1 MNYSDINI
9 RKASISDIDELVPLL
24 YELFYI
30 EEDFTFNR
38 ELQIQGLKILI
49 DTGKD
54 NLVLVAEEDN
64 KIVGMCTLQTL
75 ISTAQGGYVG
85 LIEDF
90 VITES
95 HRGKGIGRELL
106 ISLEKSAAEKGL
118 KRIQLLADKNNLPAI
133 KFYTKMN
140 WTTTKLIC
148 LRRE

>member
-30 EEDFTFNR
+30 EEDFTFNK

-90 VITES
+90 VISES
-95 HRGKGIGRELL
+95 YRGKGIGKGLL
-106 ISLEKSAAEKGL
+106 ISLEKIAAEK
-118 KRIQLLADKNNLPAI
+118 RFNYLLI
-133 KFYTKMN
+133 KTIF
-140 WTTTKLIC
+140 L
-148 LRRE
+148 L